1 MLTDPMALVTDSAL
15 GVAALLF
22 ASRLWRRRRMWAL
35 AFGATAVASLAGG
48 VYHGFGDEWRVLWKV
63 TVMAVGIASFFL
75 LAGTHRRLA
84 AIAVVKLVIY
94 VSWMIGHDDFVYVI
108 ADYGLTL
115 ILVALVHPA
124 KRWILGCIG
133 VSVIGALVQQSGF
146 TIHPRWFDED
156 DLYHLIQIVALW
168 MLYRGGVE
176 ERGRDAA
183 AVGVAAR

>member
-22 ASRLWRRRRMWAL
+22 AARLWRMQRMWAL
-35 AFGATAVASLAGG
+35 AFALIALASFSGG
-48 VYHGFGDEWRVLWKV
+48 VFHAFGDQWPVLWKV
-63 TVMAVGIASFFL
+63 TVMSVGVAGFFL

-94 VSWMIGHDDFVYVI
+94 LSLMITHDGFVYVI

-115 ILVALVHPA
+115 ILVAAVHPA
-124 KRWILGCIG
+124 KRWILACIG
-133 VSVIGALVQQSGF
+133 VSVVGALVQQSGF

-156 DLYHLIQIVALW
+156 DLYHLIQIAALL
-168 MLYRGGVE
+168 MLYRGAVA
-176 ERGRDAA
+176 DAPVPVSG
-183 AVGVAAR
+183 AVRVDA